1 MSENLKTIRE
11 LADELGV
18 SKQAIW
24 QKIKRDASI
33 DLRQFTS
40 TKGNTVYV
48 NVDGQKAIKS
58 RFSNDS
64 STKERQH
71 EDYIDDNKKG
81 DVDDQDEVKFLR
93 NLVSEIQSDKKEL
106 HRLLDQQQ
114 QLALQDKKL
123 LEEYKEEI
131 KGLKS
136 LAVPLSDKNEVDL
149 TNDREQIERLKAE
162 VNFFK
167 NKLSKIEEEEQQEV
181 GRHSKKWW
189 QFFGNN

>member
-24 QKIKRDASI
+24 QKIKRDSSI
-33 DLRQFTS
+33 DLRQFTL

-71 EDYIDDNKKG
+71 EDYIDDNRKG

-162 VNFFK
+162 VTFFK
-167 NKLSKIEEEEQQEV
+167 KELSKIVEQQEV
-181 GRHSKKWW
+181 ERHSKKWW
-189 QFFGNN
+189 HFFWG